1 MKSKFTS
8 LKNRFHKIAD
18 KKGLNSIE
26 ATIIIIIILMC
37 IMTMLDLMEVTQ
49 KMSATT
55 SATTYITKLVGRQGG
70 ITNAVP
76 DDFESYGHGSYIT
89 TQAAYDIMNTS
100 LRKAF
105 SVTDGSSVL
114 GNQVKIYITPYKLG
128 DTSWERQST
137 IEFTDTTEFGV
148 YVEGSLSS
156 ADSPLLIRQKDI
168 LFHQVYYLV
177 TVEMYYDA
185 FTVQK
190 LLTFSDSYFTRD
202 ESILRYKKT
211 FSRFIIP
218 TYYNRAYVIGSDE
231 YQNDSGNEEWFVQ

>member
-148 YVEGSLSS
+148 YVEGSLLS

-168 LFHQVYYLV
+168 LFQMKSNDILRIVKN
-177 TVEMYYDA
+177 
-185 FTVQK
+185 K
-190 LLTFSDSYFTRD
+190 LL
-202 ESILRYKKT
+202 
-211 FSRFIIP
+211 
-218 TYYNRAYVIGSDE
+218 NAGCA
-231 YQNDSGNEEWFVQ
+231 